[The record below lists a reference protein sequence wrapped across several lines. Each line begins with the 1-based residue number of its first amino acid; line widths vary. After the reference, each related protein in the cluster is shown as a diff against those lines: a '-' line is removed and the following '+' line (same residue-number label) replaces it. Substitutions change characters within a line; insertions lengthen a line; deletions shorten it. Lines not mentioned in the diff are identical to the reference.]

1 MVALPGKRRHVS
13 DVAVIIVGS
22 VPAGEGRIVLDVV
35 RYTVVTTR
43 QHMN

>member
-1 MVALPGKRRHVS
+1 MVALPGKRSHVS

-22 VPAGEGRIVLDVV
+22 VPAGERTIVLDVA

-43 QHMN
+43 WSMD

>member
-1 MVALPGKRRHVS
+1 MVTPVGACRDVS
-13 DVAVIIVGS
+13 DVAGMIGGS

-43 QHMN
+43 WSMD